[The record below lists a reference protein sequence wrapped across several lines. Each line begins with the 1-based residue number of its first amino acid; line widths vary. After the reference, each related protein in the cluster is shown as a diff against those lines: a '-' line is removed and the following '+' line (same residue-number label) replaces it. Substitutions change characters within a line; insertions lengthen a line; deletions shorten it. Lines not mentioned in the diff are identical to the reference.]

1 MTTNFRRV
9 FRLGIT
15 AVVLGAFAL
24 QASLA
29 AFRMDVRPGYGVTR
43 MKWLSDYN
51 EHLKNSEYDTPVLVL
66 DGRGQGAVALVMG
79 GTHPREIAGVTAA
92 TLIVE
97 NACVEEGTLFVIPCL
112 NAAGMSVSDT
122 LGHRPHQFE
131 VEGRSGKRFLS
142 YGDRYVPLRPG
153 ERDPEH
159 FLHPSGFVHKNGAEW
174 RNVNRNYP
182 GKADGTPAQRIT
194 FAVMELI
201 RRERVNFSLDMHE
214 AKTFEDALDPRT
226 GKVAKNSLLANS
238 LIAHPRA
245 VEIGAEALFLLE
257 DKGIH
262 LKLDQSAPGYRG
274 ICHYEIGEGTE
285 CLAFLSETP
294 NPAMNLWSEN
304 PDPLGLREYPLEE
317 RTGTALELFL
327 ALCSAYGSN
336 FGARIVV
343 EGLPSKA
350 ELEREGLKSWLN

>member
-29 AFRMDVRPGYGVTR
+29 AFRMDVRPGYGVIR

-97 NACVEEGTLFVIPCL
+97 NARVEEGTLFVIPCL

-245 VEIGAEALFLLE
+245 EIGRA
-257 DKGIH
+257 H
-262 LKLDQSAPGYRG
+262 
-274 ICHYEIGEGTE
+274 
-285 CLAFLSETP
+285 
-294 NPAMNLWSEN
+294 
-304 PDPLGLREYPLEE
+304 
-317 RTGTALELFL
+317 
-327 ALCSAYGSN
+327 
-336 FGARIVV
+336 V
-343 EGLPSKA
+343 
-350 ELEREGLKSWLN
+350 